1 MNIKYLEELIKKTQN
16 SLEYRVKKLKEY
28 EMKVETFKKLPQD
41 QPEIEAIVKESVEW
55 VDFLNKSIKED
66 TDLLDICF
74 TARDLKCKCK

>member
-1 MNIKYLEELIKKTQN
+1 MDAKYLEELIKRTEN
-16 SLEYRVKKLKEY
+16 SLKYRVKKLKEY

>member
-1 MNIKYLEELIKKTQN
+1 MDAKYLEELIKRTEN
-16 SLEYRVKKLKEY
+16 SLKYRAKKLKEY

-41 QPEIEAIVKESVEW
+41 QPEIEAILKESVEW

-66 TDLLDICF
+66 TYLLDICF

>member
-1 MNIKYLEELIKKTQN
+1 
-16 SLEYRVKKLKEY
+16 
-28 EMKVETFKKLPQD
+28 MKVETFKKLPQD